1 MNCTPENY
9 GIVKTAVGEARLQP
23 IPIPRFRD
31 DYILVKTIAV
41 AINPTDWQTVDEKPS
56 PRTKGPTL
64 LGCDFAGIVVEIGK
78 GVKKEWKKGDRIAG
92 MAHGVKWICLTS
104 ADVNTGNDIEPED
117 GTFATYIVVK
127 GDVVFHIPDSVSFEE
142 AASLGVGITTVALGF
157 YKYLS
162 LPLLTKFPI
171 LIYGGSSAT
180 GTLAIQFAKLLRE
193 RSGLKV
199 ITTSSPRNF
208 ELLKSLGTDH
218 VLDYHDPNCGAEI
231 RSLTQ
236 NKLHHVFDTIATQSS
251 AQICADALSTSG
263 EKIYVNLMGIEM
275 PRDDVKNI
283 FFLGYSVTGE
293 EYEIEGE
300 VWPAASEDFELGK
313 TAFVLLER
321 LLQKGLIKNHPV
333 KIMNGGLKGILEGMR
348 EMMEGKVSGEKLVY
362 KVGEP

>member
-1 MNCTPENY
+1 MNAIPENY

-23 IPIPRFRD
+23 IPIPRLRD
-31 DYILVKTIAV
+31 DHILVKTIAV
-41 AINPTDWQTVDEKPS
+41 AINPTDWQTIDEKSS

-78 GVKKEWKKGDRIAG
+78 GVNKEWKKGDRIAG
-92 MAHGVKWICLTS
+92 IAHG
-104 ADVNTGNDIEPED
+104 GNDIEPED

-127 GDVVFHIPDSVSFEE
+127 GDVAFYIPDNISFEE
-142 AASLGVGITTVALGF
+142 ATSLGVGVTTVALGF

-162 LPLLTKFPI
+162 LPLLTFPLSMLNPESKFSI

-180 GTLAIQFAKLLRE
+180 GTLAIQFAKL
-193 RSGLKV
+193 SGLQV
-199 ITTSSPRNF
+199 FTTSSPRNF
-208 ELLKSLGTDH
+208 ELLKSLGADH

-263 EKIYVNLMGIEM
+263 ENIYVNFMGIEM
-275 PRDDVKNI
+275 PRDNVKNI

-300 VWPAASEDFELGK
+300 VWAVAPEDFELGK
-313 TAFVLLER
+313 RAFVLLEI
-321 LLQKGLIKNHPV
+321 LLEHGLIINHPV
-333 KIMNGGLKGILEGMR
+333 KIMNGGLKGILEGTR
-348 EMMEGKVSGEKLVY
+348 EMKEGNLSGEKLVY
-362 KVGEP
+362 RVGEP